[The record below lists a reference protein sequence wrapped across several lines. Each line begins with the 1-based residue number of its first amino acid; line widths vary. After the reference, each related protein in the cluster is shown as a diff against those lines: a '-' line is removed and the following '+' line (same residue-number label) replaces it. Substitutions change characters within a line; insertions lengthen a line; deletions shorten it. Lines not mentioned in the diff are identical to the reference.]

1 MKSKNAFWKCGA
13 YLALAMSLTCG
24 MVGCSD
30 DDPNYDDVTPPVV
43 PVAPNSVSGVVTSI
57 RGEVISG
64 ATVTL
69 SGTASATATTDASG
83 VYTLENVA
91 AGEYTVRAEAEGYQV
106 QEGTLSVSSTGKTQ
120 KYVWN
125 ASLPTDA
132 HVQLAVSATEDTE
145 GEIDTETLKDNELA
159 TVNINAIVPAAA
171 VEGENV
177 EVELTPL
184 YSATNTASTRAASN
198 TMLIG
203 AALNCNTENAAL
215 NKPVELSF
223 DLDASWASQVRTCQ
237 LRDGEWVTVSNRI
250 ENGRVVIDAD
260 AFTSYGVFL
269 DVDMSSSATTQTIE
283 FTQDSWDNL
292 YGSNSLTVTEATYSY
307 QVGTQISMS
316 ATDQLSAL
324 LIEKLAQSFGSIF
337 TTVSGNLPVG
347 VTLPIGTMLGVSGTQ
362 QMTTVSASALGVTVT
377 AVQYGTI
384 RCNPI
389 RRTGRIRAEVI
400 NLK

>member
-159 TVNINAIVPAAA
+159 EVNISAVVPAAA

-269 DVDMSSSATTQTIE
+269 DVDMSSSSTTQTIE

-292 YGSNSLTVTEATYSY
+292 YGSNTLTVTEATYSY

-384 RCNPI
+384 TLQSYTTN
-389 RRTGRIRAEVI
+389 RTHTGGS
-400 NLK
+400 N